1 MLGGTMDRKE
11 IGKKIKTLREER
23 EWAKGTLA
31 TKAGVSPSYI
41 PDLENGKKCPSVEVL
56 DAICFAFGITLA
68 DFFTEKKEETLIDR
82 VSSLTDKQKHL
93 LNEFLNSL

>member
-68 DFFTEKKEETLIDR
+68 DFFTEKREETLIDR
-82 VSSLTDKQKHL
+82 VSSLTEKQKQL
-93 LNEFLNSL
+93 LNDFLNSL